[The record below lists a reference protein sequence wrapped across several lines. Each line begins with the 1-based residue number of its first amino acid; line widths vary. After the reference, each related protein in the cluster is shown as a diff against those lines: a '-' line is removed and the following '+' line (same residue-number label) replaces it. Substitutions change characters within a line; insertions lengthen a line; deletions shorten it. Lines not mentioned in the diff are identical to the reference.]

1 MKVSKNEYVEK
12 ILMDFGYQEQGG
24 FEAALYSQRKTME
37 ILDERIQIKLNNPA
51 AKVNKE
57 FSPIGDKQ
65 FVKPSNA
72 VTDQNN
78 AQKSGIFNGQPKEKI
93 KIVDMDFLQGFKS
106 LGTQGKL

>member
-57 FSPIGDKQ
+57 FSPIGGI
-65 FVKPSNA
+65 KPSNA

-78 AQKSGIFNGQPKEKI
+78 AQKSGIFNGQPKEKT